1 MVKFYAIHPCAFHI
15 YLHIIIVF
23 KVLIDLFPHSHLCFY
38 LPFVRKFLGVITFFK
53 RTIQHFLNSVG
64 ELVTDY
70 AKVGDI
76 LHTSHV
82 QAFYLFLQSAV
93 FISSFSFCYLVLHFS
108 FAKGDILMSYQ
119 PLACRCLRVETQW
132 LFSLDIAYLC
142 VLYRGLICVV
152 VIPPC

>member
-15 YLHIIIVF
+15 YLHVIIVF
-23 KVLIDLFPHSHLCFY
+23 QVLIDLFPHSHLCFY

-64 ELVTDY
+64 ELVTDH

-82 QAFYLFLQSAV
+82 QAFYLFLQSTAV
-93 FISSFSFCYLVLHFS
+93 FISPFSYCYLVLHFS
-108 FAKGDILMSYQ
+108 FASSGWL
-119 PLACRCLRVETQW
+119 LAVHIVQGM
-132 LFSLDIAYLC
+132 I
-142 VLYRGLICVV
+142 
-152 VIPPC
+152 